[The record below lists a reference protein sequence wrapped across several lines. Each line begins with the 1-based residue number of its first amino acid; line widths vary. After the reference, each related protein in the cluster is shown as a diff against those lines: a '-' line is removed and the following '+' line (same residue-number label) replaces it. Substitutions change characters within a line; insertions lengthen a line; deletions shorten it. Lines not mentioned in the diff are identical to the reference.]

1 MSGTCE
7 IYHVYINMTKEKK
20 TSCFNH
26 FRTKRGW
33 IKIIATMCNELTI
46 SLDQICNHS
55 QLLWSFKMVIKTDSL
70 IWEGV
75 ELQSHYNVLAITA

>member
-1 MSGTCE
+1 MSGICE
-7 IYHVYINMTKEKK
+7 IYHVYITVTKEKK
-20 TSCFNH
+20 NFMLQSYQDKRQLDQNYCNH
-26 FRTKRGW
+26 G
-33 IKIIATMCNELTI
+33 NELAI

-55 QLLWSFKMVIKTDSL
+55 ELLWSFKMVIKTESL

>member
-46 SLDQICNHS
+46 SLDQI
-55 QLLWSFKMVIKTDSL
+55 
-70 IWEGV
+70 
-75 ELQSHYNVLAITA
+75 

>member
-7 IYHVYINMTKEKK
+7 IYHVYITMTKEKK
-20 TSCFNH
+20 PSCFNH
-26 FRTKRGW
+26 IRTKRGW
-33 IKIIATMCNELTI
+33 IKIIATMCNELAI
-46 SLDQICNHS
+46 SLDQICNYS
-55 QLLWSFKMVIKTDSL
+55 QLLWLFKMVIKTDAL